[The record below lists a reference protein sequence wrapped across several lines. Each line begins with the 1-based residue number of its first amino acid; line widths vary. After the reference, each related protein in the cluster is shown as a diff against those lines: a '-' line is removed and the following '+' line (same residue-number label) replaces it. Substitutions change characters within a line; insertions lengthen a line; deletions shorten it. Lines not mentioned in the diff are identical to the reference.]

1 VHFSRKS
8 SVACGGSGNCLCALG
23 NVTERWSAS
32 TEYVRTLTGQTDHQP
47 SGAREWEPFQTL
59 RREIDRVFENFH
71 HGFSAF
77 GRTRMDFEPF
87 RLLAGGW
94 GSTPAVNMVEKDTAY
109 ELTAELPGMDD
120 SNVELKVAGG
130 VLTIKGEK
138 KEVTEEK
145 SGDYVLSER
154 RFGSVQR
161 SIPLPESLDLDRI
174 EASFKNGVLTVTMP
188 KTPEAQKSERKIAIK
203 GG

>member
-1 VHFSRKS
+1 LAFEREGRNLDSRRLPATS
-8 SVACGGSGNCLCALG
+8 EPHRDRLG
-23 NVTERWSAS
+23 AYPPSA
-32 TEYVRTLTGQTDHQP
+32 
-47 SGAREWEPFQTL
+47 
-59 RREIDRVFENFH
+59 
-71 HGFSAF
+71 
-77 GRTRMDFEPF
+77 
-87 RLLAGGW
+87 
-94 GSTPAVNMVEKDTAY
+94 PAA
-109 ELTAELPGMDD
+109 DD

-145 SGDYVLSER
+145 SGQCVLSER
-154 RFGSVQR
+154 RFGSIQR

-174 EASFKNGVLTVTMP
+174 EASFKNGILTVTMP

>member
-1 VHFSRKS
+1 MADNELPTKS
-8 SVACGGSGNCLCALG
+8 E
-23 NVTERWSAS
+23 ERDAKSPEKS
-32 TEYVRTLTGQTDHQP
+32 
-47 SGAREWEPFQTL
+47 REWEPFQTL
-59 RREIDRVFENFH
+59 RREIDRVFENFYR
-71 HGFSAF
+71 GLSAF
-77 GRTRMDFEPF
+77 GRTRMEFEPF

-94 GSTPAVNMVEKDTAY
+94 GSIPAITMVEKDTTY
-109 ELTAELPGMDD
+109 ELTAELPGMDE

-145 SGDYVLSER
+145 SGGYVLSER
-154 RFGSVQR
+154 RFGPIQR
-161 SIPLPESLDLDRI
+161 SIPLPESVDRDRI

-188 KTPEAQKSERKIAIK
+188 KTPEAQKSERNIAIK

>member
-1 VHFSRKS
+1 MADPANELPAKS
-8 SVACGGSGNCLCALG
+8 E
-23 NVTERWSAS
+23 ERDAKSPEKS
-32 TEYVRTLTGQTDHQP
+32 
-47 SGAREWEPFQTL
+47 REWEPFQTL

-77 GRTRMDFEPF
+77 GRTSMEFEPL
-87 RLLAGGW
+87 RLLAGSW
-94 GSTPAVNMVEKDTAY
+94 GSTPAVNMVEKDTTY
-109 ELTAELPGMDD
+109 ELTAELPGMDE
-120 SNVELKVAGG
+120 SNVELKVTGG
-130 VLTIKGEK
+130 ALTIKGEK

-145 SGDYVLSER
+145 GGDFVLSER
-154 RFGSVQR
+154 RFGSIQR

-174 EASFKNGVLTVTMP
+174 EASFKNGILTVTMP

>member
-1 VHFSRKS
+1 MADPTNELPAKS
-8 SVACGGSGNCLCALG
+8 E
-23 NVTERWSAS
+23 ERDTKTPERS
-32 TEYVRTLTGQTDHQP
+32 
-47 SGAREWEPFQTL
+47 REWEPFQNL

-71 HGFSAF
+71 HGLSAF
-77 GRTRMDFEPF
+77 GRTRTEFEPF

-94 GSTPAVNMVEKDTAY
+94 GSTPAITMIEKENAY
-109 ELTAELPGMDD
+109 ELTAELPGMDE

-138 KEVTEEK
+138 KEEKEEK

-154 RFGSVQR
+154 RFGSIQR
-161 SIPLPESLDLDRI
+161 SIPLPEGIDLERI
-174 EASFKNGVLTVTMP
+174 EASFKKGVLTVTMP